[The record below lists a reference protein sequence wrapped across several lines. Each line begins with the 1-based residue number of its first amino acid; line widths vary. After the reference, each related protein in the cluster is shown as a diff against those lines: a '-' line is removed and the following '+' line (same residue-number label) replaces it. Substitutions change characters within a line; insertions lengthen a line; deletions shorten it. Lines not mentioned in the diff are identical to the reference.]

1 MGLTATEAEE
11 FRQSIL
17 QKQKELRNPRVE
29 WVVSKASSIEDVQR
43 RFKLQIEK
51 YPENTYVGIYVLDII
66 TNDWDEP
73 DRKKINADVKEI
85 LTKKYE
91 NEFPD
96 ADLEEAPA
104 SAGNQGIAFK
114 LTMRLS

>member
-1 MGLTATEAEE
+1 MGLTSQQAES
-11 FRQSIL
+11 FRQYIL
-17 QKQKELRNPRVE
+17 QKQKDSRRERVD
-29 WVVSKASSIEDVQR
+29 WVVSKASSIEDVER